1 MYAEKMPKDNFQ
13 RVKIVLY
20 IVEAFWRICYDIS
33 RMEKYFCAIRIKD
46 RIKKVN

>member
-20 IVEAFWRICYDIS
+20 IVEDFWRICYHIS
-33 RMEKYFCAIRIKD
+33 RIEKYFCAIRIEA

>member
-13 RVKIVLY
+13 RVKIVLD
-20 IVEAFWRICYDIS
+20 IVEGYWRKCDHIS
-33 RMEKYFCAIRIKD
+33 RMEKYFCAIRIED

>member
-13 RVKIVLY
+13 RVKIVLD
-20 IVEAFWRICYDIS
+20 IVEAFWRICYHIS

>member
-13 RVKIVLY
+13 RVKIVLD
-20 IVEAFWRICYDIS
+20 IVEDFGEYVINIS
-33 RMEKYFCAIRIKD
+33 RIEKYFCAIRIED